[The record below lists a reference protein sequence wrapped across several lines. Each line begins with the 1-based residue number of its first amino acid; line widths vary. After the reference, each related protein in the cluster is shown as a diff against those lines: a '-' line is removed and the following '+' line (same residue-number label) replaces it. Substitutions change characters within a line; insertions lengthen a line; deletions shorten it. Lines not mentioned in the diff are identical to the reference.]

1 MVHLPRGTRIDNFIV
16 GQLLGEGSFGA
27 VYEVTSK
34 DGSEKHALKVEST
47 KSMPQVLR
55 MEVQLLNTL
64 DQLGF
69 LRHFCRIHGK
79 GRETRQQVSFNYVI
93 MTLVGKSIQD
103 LRMMSPAQHFN
114 INTAVG
120 VGIQSLEALQDL
132 HSIGYLHRDV
142 KPSNI
147 ATGRAEIGELQK
159 IYMLD
164 FGMARKYVKE
174 DHPPFT
180 IRHARERAEFRG
192 TVRYAAISCHIGR
205 EQSRKDDC
213 ESWLYTLIELT
224 NGRLP
229 WCEEDMAQAGNW
241 KQTARSNPILRAQ
254 LFEGCPAEYSEIMNH
269 IDSLRYYDM
278 PDYDKIFNLLRRS
291 LASRKLAEHPYDWV
305 DRRWPNV
312 KIKRS

>member
-1 MVHLPRGTRIDNFIV
+1 
-16 GQLLGEGSFGA
+16 
-27 VYEVTSK
+27 
-34 DGSEKHALKVEST
+34 
-47 KSMPQVLR
+47 
-55 MEVQLLNTL
+55 
-64 DQLGF
+64 
-69 LRHFCRIHGK
+69 
-79 GRETRQQVSFNYVI
+79 
-93 MTLVGKSIQD
+93 
-103 LRMMSPAQHFN
+103 MSPEQHFS

-120 VGIQSLEALQDL
+120 VGIQCLEALQDL

-213 ESWLYTLIELT
+213 ESWLYMLIELT

-229 WCEEDMAQAGNW
+229 WCEEDMAQVGLHPFGYLFYCAFRQETGSRLLAATQSFVLSCS
-241 KQTARSNPILRAQ
+241 KAARQNT
-254 LFEGCPAEYSEIMNH
+254 
-269 IDSLRYYDM
+269 
-278 PDYDKIFNLLRRS
+278 RRS
-291 LASRKLAEHPYDWV
+291 
-305 DRRWPNV
+305 
-312 KIKRS
+312 